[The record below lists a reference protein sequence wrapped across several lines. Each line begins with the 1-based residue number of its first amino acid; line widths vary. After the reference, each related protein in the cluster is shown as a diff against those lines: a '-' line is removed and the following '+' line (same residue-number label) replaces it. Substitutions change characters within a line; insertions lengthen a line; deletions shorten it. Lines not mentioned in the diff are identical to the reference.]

1 MGWYGSGRCF
11 LHSHYTTGISLFAV
25 CQFFA
30 VSWRTAKRHFAVCL
44 QKTDGKELTDG
55 KDASCH
61 QPIICCLPA
70 DGKESLPCAGGWQ
83 RGGAISF
90 FAGTKKIVDP
100 HLLSLSPLSPH
111 GPHLL
116 SLSPLSLPLVSPS
129 PSREHLRRPI
139 SASSDGIRR
148 RPAHPRDP
156 LAPLLHPLR
165 PDLTRA
171 SSSDHV

>member
-61 QPIICCLPA
+61 QPIICRLPA
-70 DGKESLPCAGGWQ
+70 DGKESLPCAGGRQ

-116 SLSPLSLPLVSPS
+116 SLSPLSLSPARLS
-129 PSREHLRRPI
+129 LSLARAPTAVDFGELRRDSTPP
-139 SASSDGIRR
+139 ST
-148 RPAHPRDP
+148 P
-156 LAPLLHPLR
+156 
-165 PDLTRA
+165 T
-171 SSSDHV
+171 